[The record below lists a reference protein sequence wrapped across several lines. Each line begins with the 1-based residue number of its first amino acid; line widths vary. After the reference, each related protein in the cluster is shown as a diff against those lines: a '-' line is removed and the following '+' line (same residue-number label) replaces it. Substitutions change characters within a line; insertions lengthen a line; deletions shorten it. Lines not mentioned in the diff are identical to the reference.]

1 MDTAPP
7 VLTSTATTT
16 TTPAELAA
24 TRERLRA
31 SWQAHKPDYAQRRG
45 DLVRLRE
52 AFRARIPAMD
62 AAIRADFGHR
72 SPHENLISEAMV
84 TLAEIDHALA
94 HLRRWMKPRRA
105 AVGWRFW
112 PASAMVRSEPVGVV
126 GILSPW
132 NYPVN
137 LALVPLVSAIA
148 AGNHVYLKPSEHT
161 PRTAAW
167 LRELLTGVFPTERV
181 AVALGGAE
189 VGAAFAAQAFDHLLF
204 TGSTAVGR
212 KVMAAAA
219 PNLTP
224 VTLELGG
231 KSPALVCSDFPI
243 ELAATRIA
251 SGKWFNAGQTCIGVD
266 YVLVDAARRDALV
279 AALQVELLA
288 RYGDL
293 DQPRDYT
300 RIIND
305 AQYTRLQG
313 YVDDA
318 RARGAQVIE
327 PFAAGGDA
335 ATERRAAQRLFAPL
349 LVIEPP
355 ADAEVMRHEI
365 FGPILPVL
373 SYRTLD
379 EAIARINAL
388 DRPLALYPFG
398 FRDADIE
405 RIVSATLAGGVT
417 VNDTL
422 LHFGVHALPFGGVG
436 ASGIGAIHGKTG
448 FDTFSKALPVFR
460 QRRFAASD
468 WLKPP
473 YRGRID
479 AMVRWLAK

>member
-1 MDTAPP
+1 MDTPAPLPDTTAP
-7 VLTSTATTT
+7 VDLS
-16 TTPAELAA
+16 A
-24 TRERLRA
+24 TRERLFA
-31 SWQAHKPDYAQRRG
+31 AWQANKPGYAQRRE
-45 DLVRLRE
+45 DLERLRDTL
-52 AFRARIPAMD
+52 RARIPAMD

-72 SPHENLISEAMV
+72 STHENLISEAMV

-94 HLRRWMKPRRA
+94 HLRGWMKPHRA
-105 AVGWRFW
+105 AVGWKFW
-112 PASAMVRSEPVGVV
+112 PASAHVRPEPVGVI
-126 GILSPW
+126 GIVSPW

-161 PRTAAW
+161 PRTAGF
-167 LRELLTGVFPTERV
+167 LRDLLADVFPADRV
-181 AVALGGAE
+181 AVALGGADI
-189 VGAAFAAQAFDHLLF
+189 GAAFSSLPFDHLLF

-231 KSPALVCSDFPI
+231 KSPVVVCSDFPI
-243 ELAATRIA
+243 ELAASRIA
-251 SGKWFNAGQTCIGVD
+251 TGKWFNAGQTCIGVD
-266 YVLVDAARRDALV
+266 YVLVDAERRDELV
-279 AALQVELLA
+279 AALQVELRA

-293 DQPRDYT
+293 DEPSDYT

-305 AQYTRLQG
+305 VQYSRLQG

-318 RARGAQVIE
+318 RARGAAVIE
-327 PFAAGGDA
+327 PFAAGSDA
-335 ATERRAAQRLFAPL
+335 VTGRRIAQRLFAPT

-373 SYRTLD
+373 GYRSLD

-388 DRPLALYPFG
+388 ERPLALYPFG
-398 FRDADIE
+398 FREADIE
-405 RIVSATLAGGVT
+405 RIVSNTLAGGIT

-422 LHFGVHALPFGGVG
+422 VHFGVYELPFGGIG

-448 FDTFSKALPVFR
+448 FDVFSKALPVFR

-473 YRGRID
+473 YRGAVDRL
-479 AMVRWLAK
+479 VRWLAR